1 MAVTIVSDV
10 FHLVHLVFAAVWAG
24 SVFYVAFVLLPLA
37 RDGAFT
43 STKPLEVA
51 SGKLKTISRVSSV
64 VLLATG
70 GHLAGDRYTI
80 GSSGGQDLFASTN
93 GQLVLVMLVLWLALA
108 GLIEVGAK
116 RFEAGLDGKKLREP
130 ARETLPLFRAAA
142 LVAIALFVVGG
153 LITTGTAVRY
163 L

>member
-1 MAVTIVSDV
+1 MVVTVVSDV

-51 SGKLKTISRVSSV
+51 SGKLKTISRVSSL

-70 GHLAGDRYTI
+70 GHLAGNRYTV
-80 GSSGGQDLFASTN
+80 GGGGQDLFASTN
-93 GQLVLVMLVLWLALA
+93 GRLVLVMLVLWLALA

-116 RFEAGLDGKKLREP
+116 RFEAGLSGKKLREP

-142 LVAIALFVVGG
+142 VVGVALFVVGG